1 MTAVRTA
8 AATAALVLGLVVS
21 LAACG
26 GSETSVK
33 TIVPLGE
40 GHQALD
46 GGVQVLDLVS
56 RINEPS
62 RLTRLPKIAITV
74 PEGWFN
80 FDGWAMSK
88 GREPTTT
95 FVTFWEV
102 DRVYPT
108 PCRWKYRPM
117 VEPGRGV
124 DGLASALLKQPL
136 RKATAPVA
144 VELGGFPGK
153 YLEWSVPTDISFV
166 DCDEGV
172 FESWTARG
180 WSSDRYQQ
188 APGQVDRI
196 WILNVY
202 GGRLVVDASYLPA
215 ATAEDRAELQRVVD
229 SIRFLG

>member
-1 MTAVRTA
+1 MRNGGP
-8 AATAALVLGLVVS
+8 TAALLLLVLS
-21 LAACG
+21 LTACG
-26 GSETSVK
+26 TETAPD
-33 TIVPLGE
+33 TGPPLGA
-40 GHQALD
+40 GHQALKS
-46 GGVQVLDLVS
+46 GPQVLDLVS
-56 RINEPS
+56 RLTEES
-62 RLTRLPKIAITV
+62 RLTRLPKISITV

-88 GREPTTT
+88 GSEPTTT
-95 FVTFWEV
+95 FVTFWDV
-102 DRVYPT
+102 DSVYST

-117 VEPGRGV
+117 VVPGRGV
-124 DGLASALLKQPL
+124 DGLASVLVKQPL
-136 RKATAPVA
+136 RKATRPVE

-153 YLEWSVPTDISFV
+153 YLEWSVPANIDFI

-215 ATAEDRAELQRVVD
+215 ATAEDRAELDRVVD
-229 SIRFLG
+229 SIRFLD